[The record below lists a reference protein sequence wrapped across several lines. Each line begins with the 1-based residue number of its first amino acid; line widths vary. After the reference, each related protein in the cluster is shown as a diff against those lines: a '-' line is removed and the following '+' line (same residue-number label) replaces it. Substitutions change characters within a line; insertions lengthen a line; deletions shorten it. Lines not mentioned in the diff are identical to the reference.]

1 MPHSLVH
8 YSPTTKPPL
17 TSKAKA
23 SKTPRF
29 TALDRVV
36 LAVSVL
42 YPFSAFPQV
51 IAVFSGRTDGVA
63 LLSWVAFL
71 LCASLFLVYGL
82 RRHVLPMIVSNSI
95 WVVMDALVIAGI
107 IAAGSIT
114 WI

>member
-17 TSKAKA
+17 KSTAKVSNA
-23 SKTPRF
+23 PRF

-51 IAVFSGRTDGVA
+51 IAVFNGRTEGVA

-71 LCASLFLVYGL
+71 LCASLFFVYGI
-82 RRHVLPMIVSNSI
+82 RRRVLPMIVSNSI
-95 WVVMDALVIAGI
+95 WILMDALVIAGI
-107 IAAGSIT
+107 VAGGSIT